1 MATFDSIEAFE
12 KYAKKIINQ
21 SLQEAG
27 QEVVDKMKVTIQS
40 LAYGTYTPVMYK
52 RTGRLANA
60 PRIIS
65 KGDLF
70 ISVGIDQ
77 GGEAGFLDGYE
88 NFETIIDEFSAGR
101 IISHESVMGARPPL
115 IVYRPA
121 VPLCSTLTKDINELE
136 KKFIAKLKSNC
147 LL

>member
-12 KYAKKIINQ
+12 RYARQIINQ
-21 SLQEAG
+21 SLQQAG
-27 QEVVDKMKVTIQS
+27 QEVVDKMKMTIHQ
-40 LAYGTYTPVMYK
+40 LAYGTYTPIMYK
-52 RTGRLANA
+52 RTGRLAGS
-60 PRIIS
+60 PKIIS

-88 NFETIIDEFSAGR
+88 SFETIIDEFSAGR

-115 IVYRPA
+115 VVYRPA

-136 KKFIAKLKSNC
+136 KKFIAKLKSNG

>member
-12 KYAKKIINQ
+12 RYAKQIINQ
-21 SLQEAG
+21 SLQQAG
-27 QEVVDKMKVTIQS
+27 DEIVNKMKATIQS
-40 LAYGTYTPVMYK
+40 LAYGSYTPVMYK

-70 ISVGIDQ
+70 ISVGIEQ
-77 GGEAGFLDGYE
+77 GGESGFMDGYE
-88 NFETIIDEFSAGR
+88 SFETIIDEFSAGR
-101 IISHESVMGARPPL
+101 IISHESVMQAKPPI

-121 VPLCSTLTKDINELE
+121 VPLCSNLLRDINELE
-136 KKFIAKLKSNC
+136 KTFIAKLRSNG